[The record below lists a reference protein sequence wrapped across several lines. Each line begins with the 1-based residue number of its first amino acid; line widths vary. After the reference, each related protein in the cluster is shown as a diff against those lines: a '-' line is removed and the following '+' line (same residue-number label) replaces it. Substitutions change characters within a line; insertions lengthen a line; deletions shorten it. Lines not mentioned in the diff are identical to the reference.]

1 MDVGAMH
8 AGLRR
13 RAAEYGLAFNGT
25 DLLSNSRLAAL
36 GGESARDAGRHHEYA
51 MGMFA
56 AYFAAEKLVA
66 PLAAVAAPLG
76 LAMVFGMTVWH
87 PVRLLWAEVWA
98 APFVVAAAALAALV
112 LWSAEAGGRT
122 RAWLLAGAGGISAL
136 AALLCRELALV
147 PILIMGLALLLS
159 PKVRRAYLWT
169 PWLAAVLAWA
179 AQYAW
184 QVQEVRTLTAEL
196 PAIKPNWSL
205 ADYFFN
211 GPEQLFAAIRWA
223 SSEIY
228 VVAFVAIFCIMAA
241 AAAFTVQARAV
252 EGALRIRRRG
262 SSALDQIGELLLVG
276 ICVPQVPPP
285 HGEDRRVDQQAQD
298 EPPQRQRAHLQRA
311 ERGPPREQQ
320 R

>member
-1 MDVGAMH
+1 VFNYNPGRWDVKSPLTYRGPLPAYLWLALGNGTAIGVAWAFL
-8 AGLRR
+8 AGL
-13 RAAEYGLAFNGT
+13 
-25 DLLSNSRLAAL
+25 S
-36 GGESARDAGRHHEYA
+36 
-51 MGMFA
+51 MFA

-241 AAAFTVQARAV
+241 AAAFTVRSAS
-252 EGALRIRRRG
+252 LRVLVGGLTLGILG
-262 SSALDQIGELLLVG
+262 LMLLVG
-276 ICVPQVPPP
+276 PPVRTFDGRLNGYWGFLFVPIVIAWAPLALRFVPGMAP
-285 HGEDRRVDQQAQD
+285 GASDGT
-298 EPPQRQRAHLQRA
+298 RADWVSPVTSA
-311 ERGPPREQQ
+311 S
-320 R
+320 